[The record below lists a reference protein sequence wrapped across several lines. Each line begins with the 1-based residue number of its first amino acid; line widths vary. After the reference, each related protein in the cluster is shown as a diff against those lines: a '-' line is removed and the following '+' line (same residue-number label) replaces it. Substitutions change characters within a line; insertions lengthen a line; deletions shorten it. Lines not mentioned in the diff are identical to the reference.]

1 MINGIELFWWDYLL
15 PVHYELLCSLGHLRA
30 VPSNVVG
37 CCTVPAYMA
46 KEALLLCSPT
56 GDLKVMF
63 KTCLVL
69 PLRLTGFF
77 LRLSLRLIK
86 PHLSL

>member
-1 MINGIELFWWDYLL
+1 MINGIELFWWEYLL
-15 PVHYELLCSLGHLRA
+15 PVHYELLCSLGRLRA
-30 VPSNVVG
+30 VPGNVVG
-37 CCTVPAYMA
+37 CCTVPAYMV

-56 GDLKVMF
+56 DLKVMF
-63 KTCLVL
+63 KTHLVL

-77 LRLSLRLIK
+77 LRLSLRLIE